1 MRNTIIGALL
11 MFIAAGVAAR
21 ADSPKLAVGKSD
33 ARTPEAV
40 KAADAAWLEAEIN
53 GDAKFLEWFLEDG
66 YESIDSSGAIL
77 SKGVLIENRRRQGRA
92 EKFAAAVREWREKH
106 PNHAR
111 VMLYGDT
118 AVLTWVTD
126 DPSSK
131 TPVYSCDIF
140 VYRDH
145 HWHAIYSQHS
155 DAERQ

>member
-1 MRNTIIGALL
+1 MRNSIIGVIL
-11 MFIAAGVAAR
+11 MFIATGSSAR
-21 ADSPKLAVGKSD
+21 ADSPTFAVGKSD

-40 KAADAAWLEAEIN
+40 KAADAAWLDAEIN

-66 YESIDSSGAIL
+66 YESIDSTGAIL
-77 SKGVLIENRRRQGRA
+77 SKVKLIENRRQQGRS

-106 PNHAR
+106 PNHAQ
-111 VMLYGDT
+111 VMLYGNT

-126 DPSSK
+126 DPNSK

-140 VYRDH
+140 VYRDR

-155 DAERQ
+155 NAEHG